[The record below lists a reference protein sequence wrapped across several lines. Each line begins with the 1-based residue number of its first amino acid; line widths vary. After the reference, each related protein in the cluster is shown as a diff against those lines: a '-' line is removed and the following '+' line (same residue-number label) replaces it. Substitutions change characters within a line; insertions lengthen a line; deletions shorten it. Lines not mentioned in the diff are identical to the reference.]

1 MDSEPRSL
9 KAVFA
14 DAESQRIA
22 LETQPFVPNSQEY
35 IDAISSAIKNY
46 QESLRLISHLSLFS
60 PNESLEDLSTSDLP
74 LLLINYHLAELSQ
87 KLPTPS
93 LPDRKRILSS
103 ARDHYERFLHFLDS
117 YSLLSPQSTKLLE
130 TYASSPTTFSTANSS
145 DPTTRRNAKIA
156 NFQTEKAL
164 RQKLE
169 YLRARPEYGASEDDD
184 LPSGAGDEE
193 VVREVHLANLA
204 YRTHLT
210 FNSLDSLNR
219 EMEIL
224 SMAPPQPPPG
234 SQTSSSQQA
243 EDDLRRR
250 NRTQDSSYS
259 DRLDTVNRALGSGKG
274 GPILSQ
280 AGKPLQ
286 PFTLLNNR
294 QELAKGVFRSGHNL
308 PTMTIDEY
316 LEEERRRGG
325 IIEGGGE
332 ASGQVPEPDEDDYEK
347 AEKEMYKARAWDE
360 FVEEN
365 PRGSGNTI
373 NRG

>member
-1 MDSEPRSL
+1 METEPRSL

-14 DAESQRIA
+14 DAEAQRIA
-22 LETQPFVPNSQEY
+22 LETQAFTPNSQEY
-35 IDAISSAIKNY
+35 TDAISSAIKNY
-46 QESLRLISHLSLFS
+46 QESLHLISHLSLFS

-93 LPDRKRILSS
+93 LPERKRILTS
-103 ARDHYERFLHFLDS
+103 ARDFYERFLHLLDS
-117 YSLLSPQSTKLLE
+117 YSLLTPQSAKLLE
-130 TYASSPTTFSTANSS
+130 AYTSSPSTFSTANSS
-145 DPTTRRNAKIA
+145 DPTVRRNAKIA

-164 RQKLE
+164 RQKLD
-169 YLRARPEYGASEDDD
+169 YLRARPEYGATEDEDI
-184 LPSGAGDEE
+184 PSGAGDEE

-204 YRTHLT
+204 YRVHLT
-210 FNSLDSLNR
+210 FNALDSLNR

-224 SMAPPQPPPG
+224 SMAPPQPPP
-234 SQTSSSQQA
+234 SAQQNQQQA
-243 EDDLRRR
+243 EDDRRR
-250 NRTQDSSYS
+250 RGITSDGSYN
-259 DRLDTVNRALGSGKG
+259 DRLDIMNRALGGKG

-280 AGKPLQ
+280 QGKPLQ
-286 PFTLLNNR
+286 PFTLLANR
-294 QELAKGVFRSGHNL
+294 QEIAKGVFRPSHNL

-365 PRGSGNTI
+365 PRGAGNTI

>member
-1 MDSEPRSL
+1 METEPRSL
-9 KAVFA
+9 KAIFA
-14 DAESQRIA
+14 DAEAQRIA
-22 LETQPFVPNSQEY
+22 LETQPFTPNSQEY
-35 IDAISSAIKNY
+35 TDAISSAIKNY

-93 LPDRKRILSS
+93 LPERKRILTS
-103 ARDHYERFLHFLDS
+103 ARDSYERFLHLLDS
-117 YSLLSPQSTKLLE
+117 YSLLNPQSTKLLE
-130 TYASSPTTFSTANSS
+130 TYTSSPSTFSTANSS
-145 DPTTRRNAKIA
+145 DPTVRRNAKIA

-169 YLRARPEYGASEDDD
+169 YLRARPEYGATEDEDI
-184 LPSGAGDEE
+184 PSGAGDEE

-204 YRTHLT
+204 YRVHLT
-210 FNSLDSLNR
+210 FNALDSLNR

-224 SMAPPQPPPG
+224 SMAPPQPPP
-234 SQTSSSQQA
+234 SAQQNQQQA
-243 EDDLRRR
+243 EDDMRRR
-250 NRTQDSSYS
+250 GVTSDDSYS
-259 DRLDTVNRALGSGKG
+259 DRLDIMNRALGSGKG

-280 AGKPLQ
+280 QGKPLQ
-286 PFTLLNNR
+286 PFTLLANR
-294 QELAKGVFRSGHNL
+294 QEMTKGVFRPSHNL

-332 ASGQVPEPDEDDYEK
+332 ASGRAPEPDEDNYEK
-347 AEKEMYKARAWDE
+347 AEREMYKARAWDE

-365 PRGSGNTI
+365 PRGAGNTI

>member
-1 MDSEPRSL
+1 MDGEPRSL

-22 LETQPFVPNSQEY
+22 LETQPFTPNSQEY
-35 IDAISSAIKNY
+35 TDAISSAIKNY

-93 LPDRKRILSS
+93 LPERKRILTS
-103 ARDHYERFLHFLDS
+103 ARDFYERFLHLLDS
-117 YSLLSPQSTKLLE
+117 YSLLSTPSSKLLE
-130 TYASSPTTFSTANSS
+130 TYTSSPTTFSTANSN
-145 DPTTRRNAKIA
+145 DPTVRRNAKIA
-156 NFQTEKAL
+156 NFQTEKSL

-169 YLRARPEYGASEDDD
+169 YLRARPEYGASEDEDI
-184 LPSGAGDEE
+184 PSGAGDEE

-204 YRTHLT
+204 YRVHLT

-224 SMAPPQPPPG
+224 SMAPPTPPTP
-234 SQTSSSQQA
+234 QQNQQQA
-243 EDDLRRR
+243 EDDLRHRGKG
-250 NRTQDSSYS
+250 NDSYS
-259 DRLDTVNRALGSGKG
+259 DRLDIMNRALGSGRG

-280 AGKPLQ
+280 QGKPLQ
-286 PFTLLNNR
+286 PFTLLANR
-294 QELAKGVFRSGHNL
+294 QDIAKGVFRPSHNL
-308 PTMTIDEY
+308 PTMSIDEY

-332 ASGQVPEPDEDDYEK
+332 KSGQVPEPDEDNYEK
-347 AEKEMYKARAWDE
+347 AEQEMYKARAWDE

-365 PRGSGNTI
+365 PRGSGNTL